1 MVVRRSGG
9 VNGANKEGRERCY
22 YEEEGTTTGGVDLT
36 TELVFPRL
44 PAFDGAQLFYLTITA
59 LFLICF

>member
-1 MVVRRSGG
+1 M
-9 VNGANKEGRERCY
+9 NGANKEGRERCY

-59 LFLICF
+59 LFVICF